1 MQQPISS
8 SANPQV
14 KLIRKLRDRKARQ
27 QSGLF
32 YVEGLKLVG
41 DALEKGA
48 RLQTLIVC
56 QELLVSDF
64 GQTLLQHAQGRNI
77 SILNVTRSVF
87 ASFAL
92 KEGPQGIAALAEQAW
107 QGLEQAGAQKGLW
120 AALDEV
126 QDPGNLGAV
135 LRSLDAAGGQ
145 GLIVLDESTD
155 AYHPTAVR
163 ASMGAIFSQKL
174 VKTNSLALRDWKR
187 TSGAHVVGTWC
198 GEALPY
204 RDYNYPEDVILLMG
218 SEQKGLS
225 QELAA
230 MCDQLVHIP
239 MRGSVDSLNLACAA
253 SIVLF
258 EISNQRESR
267 KGR

>member
-27 QSGLF
+27 RNGLF

-41 DALEKGA
+41 DALERGGY
-48 RLQTLIVC
+48 LHTLIVC
-56 QELLVSDF
+56 KELLISNF
-64 GQTLLQHAQGRNI
+64 GQDLLRQAQEKDVP
-77 SILNVTRSVF
+77 ILLVTPSVF

-107 QGLEQAGAQKGLW
+107 LELEQAGAQTGLW
-120 AALDEV
+120 VALEEV
-126 QDPGNLGAV
+126 QDPGNLGSV
-135 LRSLDAAGGQ
+135 LRSLDAAGGR
-145 GLIVLDESTD
+145 GLILLGEGTD

-174 VKTNSLALRDWKR
+174 VKTRRQALQDWQKA
-187 TSGAHVVGTWC
+187 SGAHLVGAWC

-225 QELAA
+225 PEVAV

-253 SIVLF
+253 SIILF
-258 EISNQRESR
+258 EMLHQREGR
-267 KGR
+267 KEK